1 MTIRKLQ
8 TGSTCWYVYVYC
20 NLQRT
25 DYCEGSKQQ
34 QLVDKIHHQQKQEQE
49 HTFTSR
55 ALYKIWS
62 MGWVDFC
69 SLQSSVLYY
78 LWYFKQSVAVLIEN
92 ECLNVK
98 DVESNIGSWLML
110 LAKWT
115 LNTLTNCL
123 SSQKGRE
130 WENLN
135 SSTTSQTGNQILA
148 KLTLFIAI
156 TTPVIS
162 IFRLWS

>member
-25 DYCEGSKQQ
+25 NYCASSKQH
-34 QLVDKIHHQQKQEQE
+34 QLVDKIHYIWTETRTRRYFCKQSSWKMIICGHQ
-49 HTFTSR
+49 S
-55 ALYKIWS
+55 LWYKI
-62 MGWVDFC
+62 
-69 SLQSSVLYY
+69 
-78 LWYFKQSVAVLIEN
+78 WYFKQSVVVLIEN

-135 SSTTSQTGNQILA
+135 SSQTGDQILA